1 MKPIIVIALSGGV
14 DSLVAARLLKDQGHE
29 VVGVHFFTGYETGS
43 AQPVPA
49 AARESAETLAADLAA
64 QLGLP
69 VEVLDCSA
77 EFKRRVVDY
86 FTCSY
91 ASGRTPNPC
100 LICNP
105 AIKFGVLLQYAC
117 DRGASRLATGH
128 YARVQTDGSGGF
140 RLLKGRDPL
149 KEQSYFLAR
158 LTSDQLARACFPLGA
173 MTKTDV
179 IRLARTNGLVPIR
192 GGESQDVC
200 FVREGAYPGF
210 LAAQRGF
217 SSRPGAIVDTRGNVL
232 GTHRGLH
239 RFTLGQRRGINCP
252 APEPYYVVRI
262 EHRQNRLVVGSR
274 RDLLTDR
281 CRVEAINW
289 IGPPPHSRL
298 RAHTRV
304 RYRHHGTP
312 ATLTPLDATTA
323 AVAFD
328 TLQSAVTPG
337 QGAVFYSGEEVLGGG
352 WIADLA
358 PAA

>member
-1 MKPIIVIALSGGV
+1 MKPITAIALSGGV

-29 VVGVHFFTGYETGS
+29 VIGVHFFTGYETG
-43 AQPVPA
+43 AALPAPA

-64 QLGLP
+64 QLALP
-69 VEVLDCSA
+69 VEVVDCTR

-86 FTCSY
+86 FTRSY
-91 ASGRTPNPC
+91 AAGQTPNPC
-100 LICNP
+100 LTCNP
-105 AIKFGVLLQYAC
+105 TIKFGVLLQYARE
-117 DRGASRLATGH
+117 RGASHLATGH
-128 YARVQTDGSGGF
+128 YARVLADGGGGF
-140 RLLKGRDPL
+140 KLLKGLDPL

-158 LTSDQLARACFPLGA
+158 LTSEQLAQACFPLGA

-179 IRLARTNGLVPIR
+179 LRLARVNGLVPIR

-200 FVREGAYPGF
+200 FIREGSYAGF

-217 SSRPGAIVDTRGNVL
+217 SSRPGDIVDTHGKVL

-252 APEPYYVVRI
+252 APEPFYVVRI
-262 EHRQNRLVVGSR
+262 ERRQNRLVVGTKS
-274 RDLLTDR
+274 DLLTGN

-289 IGPPPHSRL
+289 IAPPPLASL

-304 RYRHHGTP
+304 RYRHRGAA
-312 ATLTPLDATTA
+312 ATLTLLDAGTA

-328 TLQSAVTPG
+328 TPQSAVTPG
-337 QGAVFYSGEEVLGGG
+337 QGAVFYADEEVLGGG
-352 WIADLA
+352 WIADPA
-358 PAA
+358 PVA